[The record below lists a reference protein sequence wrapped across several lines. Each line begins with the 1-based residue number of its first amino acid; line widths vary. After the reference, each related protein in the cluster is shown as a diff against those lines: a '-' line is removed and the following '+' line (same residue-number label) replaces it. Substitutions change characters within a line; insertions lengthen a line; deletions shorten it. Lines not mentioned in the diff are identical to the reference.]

1 MLLSYAVCPW
11 LTLVVLLT
19 YLLVVSDYQAMQVK
33 KWRWDVVFIEVSCV
47 SDMVAWLVAVKTSIF
62 GAADNMQ
69 MTDIVCFIWFFFFIL

>member
-1 MLLSYAVCPW
+1 
-11 LTLVVLLT
+11 
-19 YLLVVSDYQAMQVK
+19 MQVK

-62 GAADNMQ
+62 GAADYLQ